1 MYWDTGNA
9 DVTRLRRYVVAC
21 AQPKSCWRSQPSSS
35 KARGGPILV
44 RKLHMHCC
52 MLYEPLQVLAQHS
65 ICCLHKLELC
75 ERKATPD
82 SEFLVHLGQL
92 AAFCLLLSACCFAG
106 KLAYYARQPP
116 CFAIKF
122 ELPRRSLLQAL
133 LTTQPRIWSLFT
145 LTFLTRVADLCHY
158 FRPPDVSTDPV
169 RARVDLQP

>member
-1 MYWDTGNA
+1 MFGTQLPSKVCLQPLCIPAAESILLHPHLDTPSGSVYWDTGNA
-9 DVTRLRRYVVAC
+9 DVTRLRRYLVAC

-52 MLYEPLQVLAQHS
+52 MLYEPLQVLAQHL

-133 LTTQPRIWSLFT
+133 LTTQP
-145 LTFLTRVADLCHY
+145 
-158 FRPPDVSTDPV
+158 
-169 RARVDLQP
+169 